1 MRQQQELDE
10 MPQMQF
16 HPDMEEEM
24 PDAYSA
30 EERVET
36 GEFYPMDNQASD
48 FGLKKMKVKSKWS
61 RLPNGL
67 RFDTDKNLKLSP

>member
-1 MRQQQELDE
+1 MA
-10 MPQMQF
+10 QMQF
-16 HPDMEEEM
+16 QDNNYMQE
-24 PDAYSA
+24 DSRLAFSA

-36 GEFYPMDNQASD
+36 GEFYPIDNQASE
-48 FGLKKMKVKSKWS
+48 FGLKKMKLKSKWS